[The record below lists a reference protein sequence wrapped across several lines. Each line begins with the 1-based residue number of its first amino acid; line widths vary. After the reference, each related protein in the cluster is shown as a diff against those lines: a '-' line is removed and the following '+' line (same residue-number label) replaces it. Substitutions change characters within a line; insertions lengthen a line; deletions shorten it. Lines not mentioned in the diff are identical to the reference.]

1 MQAAVPSGSAAGGR
15 PANSQEA
22 EASDEVRE
30 QGSSEA
36 WNVNLNNGNRNS
48 NHVGNSN
55 NRALCVRRP

>member
-1 MQAAVPSGSAAGGR
+1 VADA
-15 PANSQEA
+15 ANSQEA
-22 EASDEVRE
+22 AAPDEVRE

-55 NRALCVRRP
+55 NNRALCVRRP